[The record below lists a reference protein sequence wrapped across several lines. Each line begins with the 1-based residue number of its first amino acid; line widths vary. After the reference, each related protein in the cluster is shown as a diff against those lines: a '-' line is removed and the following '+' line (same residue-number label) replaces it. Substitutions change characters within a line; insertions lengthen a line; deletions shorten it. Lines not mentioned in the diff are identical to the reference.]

1 MPFQDFR
8 EFLDALRNAG
18 ELLELDRAVSPE
30 LEVAKALRK
39 SAAVSGPA
47 LVFKNNGTAF
57 PLVGGVYNTRSKA
70 LIALQTSEK
79 DVFDRVLHGMSNRIP
94 PIVVA
99 DAPAHENIIT
109 DDAVDISKLPVAKY
123 SPDDGGRYITAGIV
137 VSKDPETGIPDI
149 GHYRFEV
156 VDKQTMTFLALPNHR
171 FGRHLAKARRLGHT
185 TYHAALVIGV
195 DPVMAYTCPI
205 QVPDGTNDFDVVG
218 GMRGAALELVRCKTI
233 DVDVPARAELVFEL
247 EVDMTKETFEGPLGE
262 FTGYY
267 TPGSKR
273 PIARIKAITHR
284 NNAYF
289 QALLTGVPP
298 TENHILKQL
307 PYETSYFAMLKA
319 QHPTLASVALSA
331 SGGVAFYIVMSM
343 KQRYAGEARHAI
355 LTAIASSQ
363 RPKLV
368 VVVDPDIDV
377 RNPDQVEWAIAFR
390 SQPARDVIIV
400 DDLPGGT
407 LDPSIDGSI
416 PLDRRVGSAMG
427 IDATFPFGADEQKA
441 ADVPAGE
448 ACGPAVAEHGHEFF
462 KVADVPGWQEY
473 DLPELRK

>member
-1 MPFQDFR
+1 
-8 EFLDALRNAG
+8 
-18 ELLELDRAVSPE
+18 
-30 LEVAKALRK
+30 
-39 SAAVSGPA
+39 
-47 LVFKNNGTAF
+47 
-57 PLVGGVYNTRSKA
+57 
-70 LIALQTSEK
+70 
-79 DVFDRVLHGMSNRIP
+79 
-94 PIVVA
+94 
-99 DAPAHENIIT
+99 
-109 DDAVDISKLPVAKY
+109 
-123 SPDDGGRYITAGIV
+123 
-137 VSKDPETGIPDI
+137 
-149 GHYRFEV
+149 
-156 VDKQTMTFLALPNHR
+156 
-171 FGRHLAKARRLGHT
+171 
-185 TYHAALVIGV
+185 
-195 DPVMAYTCPI
+195 
-205 QVPDGTNDFDVVG
+205 
-218 GMRGAALELVRCKTI
+218 
-233 DVDVPARAELVFEL
+233 
-247 EVDMTKETFEGPLGE
+247 
-262 FTGYY
+262 
-267 TPGSKR
+267 
-273 PIARIKAITHR
+273 
-284 NNAYF
+284 
-289 QALLTGVPP
+289 
-298 TENHILKQL
+298 
-307 PYETSYFAMLKA
+307 MLKA
-319 QHPTLASVALSA
+319 QHPTLANVALPA
-331 SGGVAFYIVMSM
+331 SGGVAFYIVISM